1 MRPGDDGSGNRSTEV
16 RERMDPARL
25 EGLALFAELDDDE
38 RAEVAACVREVEVAA
53 GDTVATQGDNAYEF
67 FVIEAGEAEVR
78 RGDEVIASL
87 RQGEVFGETG
97 VLMTG
102 IRTASVVAVTPM
114 RLVAMFS
121 REFKLIESRMPGIA
135 ATLRATMRER
145 VARTPLSRS

>member
-1 MRPGDDGSGNRSTEV
+1 ME
-16 RERMDPARL
+16 PARL
-25 EGLALFAELDDDE
+25 EGLPLFAELDDGE

-102 IRTASVVAVTPM
+102 TRTASVVAVTPLK
-114 RLVAMFS
+114 LVALFS
-121 REFKLIESRMPGIA
+121 REFKQIESRMPGIA
-135 ATLRATMRER
+135 ATLRSTMRER
-145 VARTPLSRS
+145 IARTPLSRS